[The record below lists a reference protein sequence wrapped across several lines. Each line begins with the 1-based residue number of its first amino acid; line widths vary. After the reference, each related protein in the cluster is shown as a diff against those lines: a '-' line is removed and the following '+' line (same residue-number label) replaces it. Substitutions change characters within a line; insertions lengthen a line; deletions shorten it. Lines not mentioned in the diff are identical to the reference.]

1 MNKYTYFFQRIDGR
15 VLQFINKMV
24 KFTLTKIQHTM
35 QNTDE
40 LVVIAE
46 YNTSMEAELAKSVI
60 TSAGIHVEIRNGYM
74 ANVYPGVIPSQLLVS
89 EKDRE
94 QAEILLHL
102 RQ

>member
-1 MNKYTYFFQRIDGR
+1 
-15 VLQFINKMV
+15 
-24 KFTLTKIQHTM
+24 M

-60 TSAGIHVEIRNGYM
+60 MSAGIYAEIRNGYM
-74 ANVYPGVIPSQLLVS
+74 ANVYPGVIPSQLLVR

-94 QAEILLHL
+94 QAKILLRL

>member
-1 MNKYTYFFQRIDGR
+1 
-15 VLQFINKMV
+15 
-24 KFTLTKIQHTM
+24 M

-60 TSAGIHVEIRNGYM
+60 TSAGIHAEIRNGYM